1 MSKKRVAFI
10 NQRYGLEVNGGSEYY
25 TRLMA
30 EHLKTKYEITILTT
44 KAIDY
49 VTWSNYYEA
58 DEERI
63 HDITVKRFPVTRER
77 DMKKFGKINAEVLSK
92 SLRTEQD
99 EQKWVIEQGPVCP
112 DLIEYIKEH
121 TDDYDVFV
129 FVTYLYYT
137 TSVGI
142 TVAPEK
148 SILIPTAHDEPYIYF
163 DYFKHVFQQPKAI
176 IYLTEEEKKF
186 VEYKFKNQNIIHDVF
201 AVGIDLPQRVDERTF
216 VEERKIDNY
225 IIYVGRIDESKGCK
239 ILFQYFE
246 EYKKR
251 NVNDLKLVLMGKA
264 VMDVPHNEDIVNLGF
279 VSEEEKF
286 NGIASAK
293 ALILPSE
300 FESLS
305 ISVLEALSI
314 KTPVIVNGKCEV
326 LKGHCIRSNAGLY
339 YKSYLEFEGI
349 LNYLID
355 HEYERQ
361 MMGENGKEYVEKD
374 YTWDKVV
381 SKFEGIINRIGIE

>member
-1 MSKKRVAFI
+1 M
-10 NQRYGLEVNGGSEYY
+10 
-25 TRLMA
+25 
-30 EHLKTKYEITILTT
+30 
-44 KAIDY
+44 
-49 VTWSNYYEA
+49 
-58 DEERI
+58 
-63 HDITVKRFPVTRER
+63 
-77 DMKKFGKINAEVLSK
+77 
-92 SLRTEQD
+92 
-99 EQKWVIEQGPVCP
+99 
-112 DLIEYIKEH
+112 
-121 TDDYDVFV
+121 
-129 FVTYLYYT
+129 
-137 TSVGI
+137 
-142 TVAPEK
+142 
-148 SILIPTAHDEPYIYF
+148 
-163 DYFKHVFQQPKAI
+163 
-176 IYLTEEEKKF
+176 
-186 VEYKFKNQNIIHDVF
+186 
-201 AVGIDLPQRVDERTF
+201 
-216 VEERKIDNY
+216 
-225 IIYVGRIDESKGCK
+225 
-239 ILFQYFE
+239 
-246 EYKKR
+246 
-251 NVNDLKLVLMGKA
+251 
-264 VMDVPHNEDIVNLGF
+264 
-279 VSEEEKF
+279 SEEEKF